1 MTCITDLRQNEITES
16 PVYSLNDLKF
26 RFIFSTRL
34 FASAEAKINVMMT
47 GLVCVVLAAG
57 GMLISQDATNLVL
70 RPIERMIAMM
80 NQIKRNPLVAT
91 QLGME
96 QDKPAEKPKGKIR
109 RQLESLYSKLC
120 LVFFFCKSRSTVED
134 PNAAPME
141 TMIP

>member
-1 MTCITDLRQNEITES
+1 M
-16 PVYSLNDLKF
+16 NDLKF

-96 QDKPAEKPKGKIR
+96 QDKPPEKPIERMIAMMNQIKR
-109 RQLESLYSKLC
+109 NP
-120 LVFFFCKSRSTVED
+120 LVAT
-134 PNAAPME
+134 
-141 TMIP
+141 